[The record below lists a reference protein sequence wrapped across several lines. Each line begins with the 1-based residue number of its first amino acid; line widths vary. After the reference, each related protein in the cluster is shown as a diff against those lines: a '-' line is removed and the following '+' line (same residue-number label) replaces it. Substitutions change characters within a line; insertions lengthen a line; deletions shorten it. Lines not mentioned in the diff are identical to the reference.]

1 MLLRSTARDQDESA
15 NSVAKVVPRVAGKAN
30 WTWALAVVCGRSVL
44 AIAAQAVVAVV
55 FWLKGNSCPWHAAA
69 PWWSVYGTL
78 IDAGWLVLMASL
90 LRAEGIGLRDL
101 IGKIRW
107 VRDPLVGIAGFLV
120 VFPFFR
126 VATPLSSWL
135 VWGATEPKLYP
146 GLLTARALPLWA
158 MIYSLTEC

>member
-1 MLLRSTARDQDESA
+1 MLVRSAARDQDESA

-44 AIAAQAVVAVV
+44 AIAAQAIVAVV
-55 FWLKGNSCPWHAAA
+55 FWLKGNSSPWHAAA

-78 IDAGWLVLMASL
+78 IDATRWLVLMASL

-107 VRDPLVGIAGFLV
+107 VRDPLVGIVLSRGFSVLLGRHPFEQLAGLGRHGTEAV
-120 VFPFFR
+120 SGSTDFPSPSF
-126 VATPLSSWL
+126 VGNDLQSD
-135 VWGATEPKLYP
+135 
-146 GLLTARALPLWA
+146 
-158 MIYSLTEC
+158 